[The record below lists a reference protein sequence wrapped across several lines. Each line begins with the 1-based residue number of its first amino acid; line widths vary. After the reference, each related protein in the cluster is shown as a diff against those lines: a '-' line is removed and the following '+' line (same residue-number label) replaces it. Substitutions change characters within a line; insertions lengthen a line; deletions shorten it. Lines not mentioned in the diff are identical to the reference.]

1 MATLI
6 NQGTLLFTPECG
18 RQGSISSNVTVTE
31 VEVNYGF
38 EVLHAASPE
47 TFAPGDV
54 ISYTVLLRNTGS
66 GTLYNPEVTV
76 ELPDGDL
83 SYVAGSATA
92 FLYANGEVT
101 TVPLT
106 VTQNSPVTFTLDT
119 EIPAGGFVFIV
130 YQATVESTDAESITS
145 VATGRVNAGSP
156 EGEELTDSDSA
167 TITRRLLSIVKN
179 APESAAV
186 GDTISYVFEIENDS
200 AVRISF
206 DTLTDQLPEDF
217 SFTGAA
223 LTVNGMSEPLVE
235 GVDYTL
241 SAEGLFVLTPQSTV
255 FIPAGGSATLTITGV
270 VTA

>member
-18 RQGSISSNVTVTE
+18 RQGSISSNITVTE
-31 VEVNYGF
+31 VEITYGF

-47 TFAPGDV
+47 AFLVGDV

-66 GTLYNPEVTV
+66 GTLYNPSVTV
-76 ELPDGDL
+76 VFPDGDL

-101 TVPLT
+101 AVPLT

-119 EIPAGGFVFIV
+119 AIPAGGFVYIV
-130 YQATVESTDAESITS
+130 YQATVEDTLAQSITS
-145 VATGRVNAGSP
+145 VATGSVNAGSP
-156 EGEELTDSDSA
+156 EGEVLTDSDSA
-167 TITRRLLSIVKN
+167 TITRSLLSIVKS
-179 APESAAV
+179 APENAAV
-186 GDTISYVFEIENDS
+186 GDTISYVFEIRNNS

-206 DTLTDQLPEDF
+206 DTLTDRLPENF
-217 SFTGAA
+217 SFTGVT
-223 LTVNGMSEPLVE
+223 LTVNGVSVPLVE

-241 SAEGLFVLTPQSTV
+241 SSSGLFVLNPQSTV
-255 FIPAGGSATLTITGV
+255 FLPVGGGATLTITGV